1 MNYKVPEIKA
11 GQVWEWVRGNLVGYG
26 RFRITSVGLEDVHYK
41 YDSNDILK
49 GNTFN
54 RSLDDFAEN
63 ARLVEDVEDKP
74 NGQRFTGIIIDE
86 FAEYGGIVGDV
97 GDNDGGFWTVQDL
110 AKDEQYGISYWLK
123 PDKNVGKMIDFNF
136 PIERETKMEK
146 PKTKLEK
153 DAVKE
158 GKNRYIEDMMTQ
170 KANEAKR
177 TMVEFVSVEREA
189 RRMRKRAD
197 ILRDVLG
204 VTDAEMKQIFE

>member
-26 RFRITSVGLEDVHYK
+26 RFRITSVGLKDVHYK

-74 NGQRFTGIIIDE
+74 NGQRFTDIIIDE

-97 GDNDGGFWTVQDL
+97 GDNDGGSWTVQDL